1 MEFKNKNSCHKI
13 KPGALK
19 HTAEDMSSLL
29 SSHAL
34 QAADT
39 REDHND
45 TKQLTFDQSDNI
57 DGKFFTKI
65 FFIYFILYKIY
76 IIFF

>member
-1 MEFKNKNSCHKI
+1 
-13 KPGALK
+13 
-19 HTAEDMSSLL
+19 MSSLL

-45 TKQLTFDQSDNI
+45 TKQLSFDQSDNI
-57 DGKFFTKI
+57 DGKFFSQNILQIYTI
-65 FFIYFILYKIY
+65 YSIEFFF
-76 IIFF
+76 

>member
-1 MEFKNKNSCHKI
+1 
-13 KPGALK
+13 
-19 HTAEDMSSLL
+19 MSSLL

-45 TKQLTFDQSDNI
+45 TKQLSFDQSDNI
-57 DGKFFTKI
+57 DGKFFSQNI
-65 FFIYFILYKIY
+65 LYIYDIFYCFFFIIIKIPLYTIHIY
-76 IIFF
+76 